1 MDKKYEFLKK
11 YIMKKN
17 GYIRLL
23 SLNEIDNNLILL
35 PERWFH
41 IFKGKDMK
49 KRIKMILDLWKLH
62 VNSEMSN
69 TIAYLNDYLVEVELM
84 EINYRYSILYSLK
97 NRNGE
102 VLYYEGRAPAQ
113 DFKNPELEKIWDKFP
128 EKVRDF
134 YENVHNGFYYYA
146 SGSMGLVPLEEVVF
160 LGDDDFDW
168 SIVSEIEEP
177 LKINLDTSFGFFS
190 NGIGTYVVIDYT
202 NCNQNNATLWSAK
215 EQPEYN
221 IDFWDCIDE
230 WTVIG
235 FD

>member
-1 MDKKYEFLKK
+1 
-11 YIMKKN
+11 
-17 GYIRLL
+17 
-23 SLNEIDNNLILL
+23 
-35 PERWFH
+35 
-41 IFKGKDMK
+41 
-49 KRIKMILDLWKLH
+49 
-62 VNSEMSN
+62 
-69 TIAYLNDYLVEVELM
+69 
-84 EINYRYSILYSLK
+84 
-97 NRNGE
+97 
-102 VLYYEGRAPAQ
+102 
-113 DFKNPELEKIWDKFP
+113 
-128 EKVRDF
+128 
-134 YENVHNGFYYYA
+134 
-146 SGSMGLVPLEEVVF
+146 MGLVPLEEVVF